1 MRAGSAA
8 HGISAGRETHDAREN
23 AGRNDGRL
31 ELHYCFLFVWLWGER
46 PAADWS
52 KSLRAACF
60 PIRRRAVYEAAHFD
74 EMPIFRDQFADAEQ
88 WFFRKSQMD

>member
-8 HGISAGRETHDAREN
+8 HGISAGRKTHDAREN

-31 ELHYCFLFVWLWGER
+31 ELHYCFLFVWLGGTDR
-46 PAADWS
+46 RRIGRNPS
-52 KSLRAACF
+52 GAACF
-60 PIRRRAVYEAAHFD
+60 PVRRRAVYETACFD

-88 WFFRKSQMD
+88 WFFR